1 MILIALLFLISEV
14 YSFREPIY
22 SSKDPI
28 WLLDHSNFDDIIMCK
43 DHFWIVKFY
52 SKWCGH
58 SRLFSNTLKKIATDY
73 KGWKNIIKVA
83 AVDCSDDINV
93 QLCRNYK
100 VTAYPTVKVFNIQSS
115 SDDPQYEIAIEH
127 NVTFIKTELIN
138 ILTSLWNIRTPLS
151 WPSLLPVRAMSIN
164 QLWRQFPNS
173 TSVIV
178 ILEDPSSIVG
188 REVILDL
195 FQDNISNVVRVLS
208 NQTIFEEIKQYV
220 TVSALP
226 VLLELR
232 NNVNIKI
239 FKSDQGKD
247 NYRETFLQIL
257 NPKLSQVHV
266 LPDESSHITISVMG
280 NNIQYSNNVYMGDLE
295 NALNYS
301 LRQEVGVHE
310 VLRGEK
316 LNALKNFISILIKY
330 FPGRLPIMR
339 YLNKLYL
346 WILEQKSEINVE
358 KMMENMVLLQSKKA
372 YLPPRRDWQGC
383 KGSKPGFRGYPCS
396 LWMLFH
402 TLTVQAHYKYQKGIV
417 NDSHE
422 ALFAIRGYV
431 KYFFT
436 CADCSE
442 HFQNMAS
449 NMENELQNQDDTI
462 LWLWKAHNRVNGRL
476 ANDLNTN
483 DPGHPKVQFPP
494 AKLCPECRDDKSE
507 TWNVQNVLK
516 FLGRFY
522 GRSHIVQVKDVTRS
536 ERRENHYSILF
547 DDTKVQVYNENR
559 MLGSWRF
566 RYFNGMDISLCIMLY
581 VVSAVLMVILYFL
594 FALRRR
600 KYRAQKKTFVA
611 YP

>member
-1 MILIALLFLISEV
+1 MVFIVLLLLLFNEV
-14 YSFREPIY
+14 QSYGEPLY
-22 SSKDPI
+22 SSNDPI
-28 WLLDHSNFDDIIMCK
+28 WLLDSTNFDQFVLCK
-43 DHFWIVKFY
+43 DHFWVVEFY
-52 SKWCGH
+52 NKWCGH
-58 SRLFSNTLKKIATDY
+58 CVRFAPTWKEFARSV

-115 SDDPQYEIAIEH
+115 SDDPQYEIGIEH

-138 ILTSLWNIRTPLS
+138 ILTSLWHIRTPLS

-173 TSVIV
+173 TSVTV

-188 REVILDL
+188 REVIMYYLKLYSVLIFNFILIYIHDKL
-195 FQDNISNVVRVLS
+195 FLVSQLS
-208 NQTIFEEIKQYV
+208 
-220 TVSALP
+220 
-226 VLLELR
+226 
-232 NNVNIKI
+232 VNLIL
-239 FKSDQGKD
+239 FFCFLSDQGKD
-247 NYRETFLQIL
+247 NYREAFLQIL

-280 NNIQYSNNVYMGDLE
+280 NDIQYSNNVYMGDLE

-316 LNALKNFISILIKY
+316 LNALKDFISILIKY

-402 TLTVQAHYKYQKGIV
+402 TLTVQAYYKYQKGIV
-417 NDSHE
+417 NDSRE

-476 ANDLNTN
+476 ADDLNTN
-483 DPGHPKVQFPP
+483 DPRHPKVQFPP
-494 AKLCPECRDDKSE
+494 TKLCPECRDDKSE
-507 TWNVQNVLK
+507 TWNIPNVLK

-522 GRSHIVQVKDVTRS
+522 GRSHIVQVKDFTQL

-547 DDTKVQVYNENR
+547 DDTNVKVYNENR

-581 VVSAVLMVILYFL
+581 IVSAVLMIILYFL